1 MNQRTRR
8 SPARFLAPLALLA
21 VLIAFV
27 MVVSGSGGS
36 DSPGTADKTTET
48 SSATGTKTTA
58 KTTATNAKKAA
69 AVKKAAQKTY
79 TVQAGDSFGAIAAK
93 TGITV
98 EQLQELNPNADSRL
112 LQTGQK
118 LRVK

>member
-1 MNQRTRR
+1 MNQRTRK
-8 SPARFLAPLALLA
+8 SAARFLAPLALIVA
-21 VLIAFV
+21 LIAFV
-27 MVVSGSGGS
+27 MVISNSGSNDSGNTGS
-36 DSPGTADKTTET
+36 T
-48 SSATGTKTTA
+48 SSDPSAASTTKAQA
-58 KTTATNAKKAA
+58 KTTVTKAKKAVKKKAA
-69 AVKKAAQKTY
+69 AKTY
-79 TVQAGDSFGAIAAK
+79 TVQAGDSFGAIASK